1 MDLLDI
7 VPDTAVESV
16 TLSTGQHVRVHRLH
30 GPHVFALAARFPKF
44 ITIIATGDD
53 VFQQLIS
60 GGGVLIAPIIAAGC
74 GHLGDEKAE
83 TIAGQFLVE
92 DQMKLIKAIF
102 WLTYPN
108 GLGAFM
114 QAMTDLMNGPASES
128 DKPVKVRLKKSPS
141 ELQSSSDTASRQTM
155 Q

>member
-1 MDLLDI
+1 
-7 VPDTAVESV
+7 
-16 TLSTGQHVRVHRLH
+16 VHRLH
-30 GPHVFALAARFPKF
+30 GPHVFALAARFPNL
-44 ITIIATGDD
+44 ITIIATGQD
-53 VFQQLIS
+53 VLQQLTG

-74 GHLGDEKAE
+74 GHIGNEKAE
-83 TIAGQFLVE
+83 TIAGQFLIE
-92 DQMKLIKAIF
+92 DQMKLLKTIF

-114 QAMTDLMNGPASES
+114 EAMAGLVTGPISES

-141 ELQSSSDTASRQTM
+141 ASPILSDTGSLPAM